1 MKCHQFIPRYQIQA
15 GEYISTKKMVLLK
28 WWSTSYH
35 YYLIW
40 LSYAGEESESDNNI
54 FNYNGYDSLGARINT
69 GSLKL
74 IVNDPDISGEWQLTM
89 IGNVD
94 NAGSQFFSGSLN
106 GIVMDDI
113 HYHINLN
120 SMIADDNV
128 NLEGIF
134 YLW

>member
-1 MKCHQFIPRYQIQA
+1 MKHFLP
-15 GEYISTKKMVLLK
+15 LLL
-28 WWSTSYH
+28 
-35 YYLIW
+35 LIW
-40 LSYAGEESESDNNI
+40 FAFASEESESDNNI

-69 GSLKL
+69 GALKI
-74 IVNDPDISGEWQLTM
+74 IVFDPDISGEWQLTM

-94 NAGSQFFSGSLN
+94 NAGSQFLSGRLN
-106 GIVMDDI
+106 GIVKDDI

-134 YLW
+134 YL

>member
-1 MKCHQFIPRYQIQA
+1 MKHFLP
-15 GEYISTKKMVLLK
+15 LLL
-28 WWSTSYH
+28 
-35 YYLIW
+35 LIW
-40 LSYAGEESESDNNI
+40 FAFASEESESDNNI

-69 GSLKL
+69 GALKI
-74 IVNDPDISGEWQLTM
+74 IVIDPDIFGKWQLTI

-94 NAGSQFFSGSLN
+94 NAGSQFLSGSLN
-106 GIVMDDI
+106 GIVTDDI

>member
-1 MKCHQFIPRYQIQA
+1 MKQFLP
-15 GEYISTKKMVLLK
+15 LLLLL
-28 WWSTSYH
+28 WF
-35 YYLIW
+35 
-40 LSYAGEESESDNNI
+40 ACANEESESDNNI

-69 GSLKL
+69 GALKL
-74 IVNDPDISGEWQLTM
+74 IVNDSDISGEWQLTM

-94 NAGSQFFSGSLN
+94 NAGSQFLSGSLN
-106 GIVMDDI
+106 GIVTDDI

-134 YLW
+134 YL